1 MACEPALSSG
11 CRGKQPAVQAVVLA
25 GGLATRMHPSTLTV
39 PKSMLLVAGRPFV
52 DWQLERLAACGF
64 RDVVMC
70 IAFLGDQIEAH
81 VKDGA
86 RYGLSVRWSHEG
98 PKLLGTGGALRAALP
113 LLEPAFLVTYGDSYL
128 PFDYAGPLR
137 MLEAH
142 DDADGVMSVFKN
154 DGKWDASNVATDG
167 ANGADGAWVRR
178 YEKGVDD
185 PSLDHIDYGAN
196 AFRRSVIE
204 ATPEGEAFGLDRVQR
219 DLAQRTRLRAYVAHE
234 RFHEVGS
241 PSGLAELDRLLR
253 TSASP

>member
-1 MACEPALSSG
+1 
-11 CRGKQPAVQAVVLA
+11 
-25 GGLATRMHPSTLTV
+25 MHPSTLTV
-39 PKSMLLVAGRPFV
+39 PKSLLLVAGRPFV
-52 DWQLERLAACGF
+52 DWQLDRLAACGF

-70 IAFLGDQIEAH
+70 IAFLGEQIEAH
-81 VKDGA
+81 VGDGA

-154 DGKWDASNVATDG
+154 DSKWDSSNVEVGGEREGERAEG
-167 ANGADGAWVRR
+167 PGAWVRR
-178 YEKGVDD
+178 YEKGGSD

-196 AFRRSVIE
+196 AFRRSVI
-204 ATPEGEAFGLDRVQR
+204 AAMPEGEAFGLDRVQH
-219 DLAQRTRLRAYVAHE
+219 DLAKRTRLRAFVAHE
-234 RFHEVGS
+234 RFYEVGS

-253 TSASP
+253 TSASL

>member
-1 MACEPALSSG
+1 MASERALSSVS
-11 CRGKQPAVQAVVLA
+11 RGKQPAVQAVVLA

-39 PKSMLLVAGRPFV
+39 PKSMLPVAGRPFV
-52 DWQLERLAACGF
+52 DWQLERLAACGI

-70 IAFLGDQIEAH
+70 IAFLGDQVEAH

-86 RYGLSVRWSHEG
+86 RYGLSVQWSHEG

-113 LLEPAFLVTYGDSYL
+113 LLEPTFLVTYGDSYL

-137 MLEAH
+137 MLESH

-154 DGKWDASNVATDG
+154 DGQWDASNVEAVIDG
-167 ANGADGAWVRR
+167 TGGTWVRR
-178 YEKGVDD
+178 YEKGAND
-185 PSLDHIDYGAN
+185 PRLDHIDYGAN
-196 AFRRSVIE
+196 AFRRSVIA

-219 DLAQRTRLRAYVAHE
+219 ELAQRTRLRAYVAHE
-234 RFHEVGS
+234 RFYEVGS

-253 TSASP
+253 TAASP